1 MAFNRRGCF
10 KCGNVRADDEKRKVS
25 DDCDH
30 RCDSS
35 SSTLLIGH
43 FADSCPEP
51 ERLCYNCKQPGH
63 EANQCPQPRTADAK
77 QCYSCGG
84 ADCPSVRVNGSG
96 SAGGRCYNCG
106 RFGHLARNCSTNN
119 YHGGN
124 RGHGHRGYGGGR
136 VICYKCGGFN
146 HFARDCQANGVKCY
160 NCGRFGHIS
169 RDCPSSQG
177 SGDKSVKT
185 CYRCSERGH
194 IKDPLI
200 GLGHKG
206 LAGSNY
212 LMNRNSLIP
221 PNSFEI

>member
-10 KCGNVRADDEKRKVS
+10 KCGNV
-25 DDCDH
+25 
-30 RCDSS
+30 
-35 SSTLLIGH
+35 GH

-84 ADCPSVRVNGSG
+84 VAEFNSDKRLIVGHLQADCPSVRVNGSG

-124 RGHGHRGYGGGR
+124 RGHRGYGGSR

-146 HFARDCQANGVKCY
+146 HFARDCQANDSLITL
-160 NCGRFGHIS
+160 FQS
-169 RDCPSSQG
+169 RDCPTSQG

-185 CYRCSERGH
+185 CYRCSERVQ
-194 IKDPLI
+194 
-200 GLGHKG
+200 GLSQQH
-206 LAGSNY
+206 AS
-212 LMNRNSLIP
+212 
-221 PNSFEI
+221 